1 MTNEGQTPGWG
12 DLDDGWAAA
21 ALVLA
26 HADDVVIRYRTDGTV
41 MAASPALTRVFGY
54 EPSDIVGTR
63 FRLEVPEEREE
74 NTLAFVSV
82 ARGHFVPGFRY
93 RGRARCADGST
104 LWCEARMSPVR
115 DASGAV
121 DSVVAVIRDIDDH
134 IRTEEQLHR
143 SLQDY
148 RLIVENADELMFRA
162 DSDLCLEWVS
172 PAVTPAL
179 GWLPQDLI
187 GQQGSTLAHPDD
199 LAKLRMAEEELRSSG
214 VVTSEMRVRTAQ
226 GTYRWMRLTVT
237 EVTTEGGL
245 VRVGSARPTDDERHA
260 RDLLTRSEAR
270 LKATM
275 DTLIDPHVVFQAVRD
290 DTGQIIDFL
299 FTEANEAACRTQ
311 GMDYQQLVGTR
322 LLDLVP
328 ESRNG
333 VFDIYRRVVETGE
346 PLILDD
352 HRFAMGPP
360 GRETVRH
367 FDVRAMRLGDGMSAT
382 WRDVTDKYRSQKALA
397 ASEERFRLAMAVA
410 PIGMAVLDLSEGFTE
425 VNPAL
430 CQLLGRDPS
439 WLTGHRLE
447 NVLVPGEVGRFRRIR
462 ESLAAGHTNGQSVEQ
477 QFVTGSG
484 QVVCLD
490 HSIALVRDTEGRPVS
505 FVCQFVDRTGRVGSV
520 PASTGRLSTGS
531 TTSVMVLSSD
541 QGRFAGLATSALLER
556 RAELLVLPPAV
567 VTDLDV
573 RLKQDEPDVV
583 LTVLQPGASGTAELS
598 QILDALEHAPETGIV
613 VLSPGRRHD
622 AQVLLTQRP
631 RPSAYLAVAT
641 VQDDT
646 FVVRAIEAVAQGL
659 VAVNADWGTGASV
672 VAGTSPTNRSPLQ
685 ALTQR
690 ESDVLACIAEGLD
703 NASIAESL
711 TIGTKAVENYVGS
724 IFRKLGLNDEVG
736 THKRVRAA
744 SIYWTGR

>member
-237 EVTTEGGL
+237 EVTAAGGL
-245 VRVGSARPTDDERHA
+245 VRVGSARPTDDEHHA

-352 HRFAMGPP
+352 HRFQMGPP
-360 GRETVRH
+360 GRETVRR

-397 ASEERFRLAMAVA
+397 ASEERFRLAMSVA

-462 ESLAAGHTNGQSVEQ
+462 ESLASGLTTGQSVEQ

-484 QVVCLD
+484 QVIRLD

-505 FVCQFVDRTGRVGSV
+505 FVCQFVDRTGQLSSAS
-520 PASTGRLSTGS
+520 ASTTRRATESV
-531 TTSVMVLSSD
+531 TSVMVLSSD
-541 QGRFAGLATSALLER
+541 HGRFAGLATSALLER
-556 RAELLVLPPAV
+556 RPELLVLPPAV
-567 VTDLDV
+567 MTDLDV

-598 QILDALEHAPETGIV
+598 QILDALEHAPDTGIV

-622 AQVLLTQRP
+622 AQVLLTQRQ
-631 RPSAYLAVAT
+631 RPSAYLAVAN

-646 FVVRAIEAVAQGL
+646 FAVRAIEAVAQGL

-672 VAGTSPTNRSPLQ
+672 VAGTGPTHRPPLQ

-703 NASIAESL
+703 NSSIAESL

-736 THKRVRAA
+736 THKRLRAA
-744 SIYWTGR
+744 SIYWNGQ